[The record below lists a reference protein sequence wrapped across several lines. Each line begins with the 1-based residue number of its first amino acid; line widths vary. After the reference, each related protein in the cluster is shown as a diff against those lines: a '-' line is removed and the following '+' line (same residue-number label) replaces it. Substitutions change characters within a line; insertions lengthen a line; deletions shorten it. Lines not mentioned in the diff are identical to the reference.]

1 MLSLSVHIQTLSDT
15 YKYSLTRRP
24 SLIDYGSSS
33 SSDAEEDD
41 IMDEDKYTKDENSH
55 KPKLPKPTL
64 GENHLHTSVFSNP
77 FVEAELAKAAILE
90 KHVKMVPGKDNTQM
104 INGKK
109 ICWNYRKGRCRF
121 GHNCKY
127 AHDSDIQK
135 TVEELEAEKQK
146 LKTVVCEGTGTMS
159 SAPPPQVVLE
169 ASSATDDDVW
179 EGGSNKKKKRPGLSS
194 GLVPGKKIIKMYK
207 EQKLKDVINK

>member
-1 MLSLSVHIQTLSDT
+1 MNALL
-15 YKYSLTRRP
+15 
-24 SLIDYGSSS
+24 DYGTSSS
-33 SSDAEEDD
+33 GSSDEDNEETP
-41 IMDEDKYTKDENSH
+41 DEKPTEDAS
-55 KPKLPKPTL
+55 KPKLPKPAL
-64 GENHLHTSVFSNP
+64 GESSLQTSVFSNP

-135 TVEELEAEKQK
+135 SAEELQAEKQK
-146 LKTVVCEGTGTMS
+146 LKTVVCEGSGTMS
-159 SAPPPQVVLE
+159 SVPPPQMVLDNE
-169 ASSATDDDVW
+169 EDTW
-179 EGGSNKKKKRPGLSS
+179 EGEADRRKMKRPGLSQ
-194 GLVPGKKIIKMYK
+194 GLVPGKKVIKMYK
-207 EQKLKDVINK
+207 EQKIRDSIKKS

>member
-1 MLSLSVHIQTLSDT
+1 MNALL
-15 YKYSLTRRP
+15 
-24 SLIDYGSSS
+24 DYGSSS
-33 SSDAEEDD
+33 SSTEEEDSS
-41 IMDEDKYTKDENSH
+41 DEEKTTVEDRKYDE

-64 GENHLHTSVFSNP
+64 GENTLHTSVFSNP
-77 FVEAELAKAAILE
+77 FVAEELAKAAILE
-90 KHVKMVPGKDNTQM
+90 KHVKMVSGKDNTQM

-135 TVEELEAEKQK
+135 SNEELEAEKQK
-146 LKTVVCEGTGTMS
+146 LKTVVCEGAGTMT
-159 SAPPPQVVLE
+159 SAPPPQVELE

-179 EGGSNKKKKRPGLSS
+179 ETKASKKKKRPGLSQ
-194 GLVPGKKIIKMYK
+194 GIVPGQKVIKMYK
-207 EQKLKDVINK
+207 EQKIKDSNNKC

>member
-1 MLSLSVHIQTLSDT
+1 MCAETHSRSETSTD
-15 YKYSLTRRP
+15 KWKNE
-24 SLIDYGSSS
+24 SSN
-33 SSDAEEDD
+33 SDAL
-41 IMDEDKYTKDENSH
+41 

-64 GENHLHTSVFSNP
+64 GENALQTSVFSNP
-77 FVEAELAKAAILE
+77 FVQAELAKAAILE

-135 TVEELEAEKQK
+135 STEEMDAEKQK
-146 LKTVVCEGTGTMS
+146 LKSVVCEGIGTVT
-159 SAPPPQVVLE
+159 SAPPPQATGDPVLP
-169 ASSATDDDVW
+169 TDDTIW
-179 EGGSNKKKKRPGLSS
+179 EGRSDQKKLKRPGLSQ
-194 GLVPGKKIIKMYK
+194 GLVPGKKVMKMYK
-207 EQKLKDVINK
+207 EHKLRESNKK